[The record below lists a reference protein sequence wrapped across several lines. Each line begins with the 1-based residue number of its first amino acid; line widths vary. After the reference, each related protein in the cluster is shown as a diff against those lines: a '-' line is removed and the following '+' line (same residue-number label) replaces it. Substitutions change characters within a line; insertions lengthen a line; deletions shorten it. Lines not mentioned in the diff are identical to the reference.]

1 MVEATTRKTS
11 WIRRSVWFLAIF
23 AVIAVVILGD
33 FQAISAASSTIE
45 LPWRSVRRTED
56 VVIRVDMSK
65 PGDPDEF
72 RKMRDQYKAKKASQG
87 ASRGGDAARG
97 DPGQKRE
104 DAGPLNVTGAPDLAT
119 TGWVAWPPPN
129 PPPSMHG
136 AGGGGE
142 PKDGGEPSNLGDE
155 LGEIPD
161 EFLDPITMELME
173 VSRQCSRATWAWGE

>member
-1 MVEATTRKTS
+1 M
-11 WIRRSVWFLAIF
+11 
-23 AVIAVVILGD
+23 VILGD

-45 LPWRSVRRTED
+45 LPWRSSRRTED

-87 ASRGGDAARG
+87 ASGGGDAARG

-104 DAGPLNVTGAPDLAT
+104 DAGPLNVTGAPDLSDD
-119 TGWVAWPPPN
+119 GLGGVASAQSSAIN
-129 PPPSMHG
+129 ARG
-136 AGGGGE
+136 QRGGE

-155 LGEIPD
+155 QVAYR
-161 EFLDPITMELME
+161 E
-173 VSRQCSRATWAWGE
+173 VSRKVDKSNPEGLTVRPARPPPTSTRRSPRRRRVAARALVPPRR